1 LDNGAGKLDET
12 AIAEQL
18 ADIGANLGGGADTDR
33 ASVAL
38 RTLSAKDKREPALAI
53 LKTVLHQPLF
63 DAAIFER
70 EKARTIAGL
79 KEAMTRPDSI
89 AGKAFWAAMYPNH
102 PYGRQATPESVAALN
117 RDDLAAFHAR
127 YYVAANASITLVGD
141 LSRGEAEKIAESIAA
156 DLPKGTPAT
165 LPAAPELAA
174 GNTIALAH
182 PASQAHVY
190 IGLPGIE
197 RGNPDFFPLLVGNYT
212 LGGGGFVSRLMKEV
226 RDQRGYA
233 YSVYSYFAPMRHTGP
248 FQIGLQTKRSQA
260 SDARRA
266 RRLPQGRPERRG
278 TSRRQGQPDRQL
290 PAAPGQ
296 QQEDS
301 RQRRQHRLLRPAA
314 RLSRPVPGQGAGG
327 DRRPGQGRVCPPRG
341 AGQPGHGDGGSGLN
355 SVRIVGG
362 EYRRRVLK
370 FPDSEGLR
378 PTPDRVRE
386 TLFNWL
392 GQDLDGWHC
401 LDLFAGSGALGFEAA
416 SRGAAR
422 VVMVE
427 QSPKVL
433 AALHENHEL
442 LHKPSAI
449 EIVRADAL
457 QYLASTKAKFDLIF
471 LDPPYKKGW
480 IARLEPFLPGILNE
494 DAAIY
499 VEAEHEIESLG
510 NWRTVR
516 QGKAGEVHFHLLRQQ
531 TS

>member
-1 LDNGAGKLDET
+1 MKRLLTVAFALFFAQSAVAGVKIEHWVSPSGARVYFVESRVLPMLDIQVDFAAGSMFDPEGKSGLAALTRATLDNGAGKLDET

-53 LKTVLHQPLF
+53 LKAVLHQPLF

-190 IGLPGIE
+190 IGLPAIE

-233 YSVYSYFAPMRHTGP
+233 YSVYSYFAPMRQTGP

-260 SDARRA
+260 KDAIKVTRDVLAGFLKDGPSDEELAAAKANLTGSFPLRLDSNKKILDNVSNIAFYGLPLDYLDQYQAKVQAVTADQVKAAFARRVV
-266 RRLPQGRPERRG
+266 
-278 TSRRQGQPDRQL
+278 
-290 PAAPGQ
+290 PAN
-296 QQEDS
+296 
-301 RQRRQHRLLRPAA
+301 LVTVTVAA
-314 RLSRPVPGQGAGG
+314 
-327 DRRPGQGRVCPPRG
+327 D
-341 AGQPGHGDGGSGLN
+341 
-355 SVRIVGG
+355 
-362 EYRRRVLK
+362 
-370 FPDSEGLR
+370 
-378 PTPDRVRE
+378 
-386 TLFNWL
+386 
-392 GQDLDGWHC
+392 
-401 LDLFAGSGALGFEAA
+401 
-416 SRGAAR
+416 
-422 VVMVE
+422 
-427 QSPKVL
+427 
-433 AALHENHEL
+433 
-442 LHKPSAI
+442 
-449 EIVRADAL
+449 
-457 QYLASTKAKFDLIF
+457 
-471 LDPPYKKGW
+471 
-480 IARLEPFLPGILNE
+480 
-494 DAAIY
+494 
-499 VEAEHEIESLG
+499 
-510 NWRTVR
+510 
-516 QGKAGEVHFHLLRQQ
+516 
-531 TS
+531 